1 MFILP
6 TPKEM
11 KTKDGVFY
19 LESDT
24 EIILHSSC
32 SFENLEIAKLLQR
45 EIEEAVGFKAK
56 INKAFKSQKGSIFLK
71 KTEKD
76 EEESYSI
83 DITEEGI
90 TINGQGD
97 AGILYGIQTLRQI
110 IRQQGCELSCLTIED
125 SPYFKY
131 RGYYHDVT
139 RGKVPTLETLK
150 ELADRLA
157 FYKINQL
164 QLYIEHTFAFKNLSE
179 AWTGKDPLTAEE
191 ILELDA
197 YCKKINIELVPSIA
211 TFGHLYEVLSTKSYE
226 HLCEL
231 EDSYGKAYSW
241 HKRQAHHTLDVSNEG
256 SIKLVEEMLS
266 EFVPLFSSDK
276 FNICCDETFDLGRGK
291 TQKLGEEVGT
301 GRLYIDFL
309 KKVIKAVKGY
319 DKTVMFWSD
328 IILKYP
334 EYLKEI
340 PEDAIYL
347 NWAYHA
353 GVVEND
359 TKAIA
364 EAGGK
369 QYVCPGVGG
378 WNMLM
383 NALDNA
389 FENIRKMVSFGRK
402 YNALGVLNTDWGDYG
417 HVNLLSNSMPGMIY
431 GAALS
436 WNPDE
441 SKTISEIDE
450 AISVLEFGRSNK
462 NIVALMR
469 ELSRVDMGKWA
480 HVVWWR
486 EYKLDESGQLE
497 RQMKTLADI
506 KDETSIKAYHKA
518 LQLEKEIRKAAE
530 FAAPNRR
537 LDIEEILVS
546 AKAIALMHGCFLAM
560 KKYELGCSDTQLLM
574 DNSVLA
580 AKLEHWFV
588 EYSKVWRKRNK
599 ESELFRI
606 KEEIQ
611 FICSQLRSHQ
621 EN

>member
-11 KTKDGVFY
+11 KINEGVFY
-19 LESDT
+19 LGNDT

-32 SFENLEIAKLLQR
+32 NFENLEMAKLLQI
-45 EIEEAVGFKAK
+45 EIVQAAGFRAK
-56 INKAFKSQKGSIFLK
+56 INKAFRSEKGSIFLK
-71 KTEKD
+71 KTD
-76 EEESYSI
+76 GNEEESYSI
-83 DITEEGI
+83 DIKEEGI
-90 TINGQGD
+90 TINGHSD
-97 AGILYGIQTLRQI
+97 AGLLYGIQTLRQI
-110 IRQQGCELSCLTIED
+110 IRQQGCELGCVTIKD

-179 AWTGKDPLTAEE
+179 AWMGKDPLTAEE
-191 ILELDA
+191 ILELDV

-211 TFGHLYEVLSTKSYE
+211 TFGHLYEVLSTKSYQ

-231 EDSYGKAYSW
+231 GASYSEAYSW
-241 HKRQAHHTLDVSNEG
+241 HKRQAHHTLDVSNEN
-256 SIKLVEEMLS
+256 SIKLVEEILS

-276 FNICCDETFDLGRGK
+276 FNICCDETFDLGKGK
-291 TQKLGEEVGT
+291 NLNLSDEVGT
-301 GRLYIDFL
+301 GRLYLDFL
-309 KKVIKAVKGY
+309 KKVINAAKRY

-340 PEDAIYL
+340 PEDVIFL

-383 NALDNA
+383 NALDNS
-389 FENIRKMVSFGRK
+389 FENIRKMVSFGKK

-417 HVNLLSNSMPGMIY
+417 HVNLFSNSMPGMIY

-441 SKTISEIDE
+441 NKTISEIDNV
-450 AISVLEFGRSNK
+450 ISVLEFGRYGK

-469 ELSRVDMGKWA
+469 ELSRLDMGNWS
-480 HVVWWR
+480 HVVWWK

-497 RQMKTLADI
+497 RQLKALADI
-506 KDETSIKAYHKA
+506 KDETIINAYHKA
-518 LQLEKEIRKAAE
+518 LQLEKEIRKAAA
-530 FAAPNRR
+530 FISPNRR
-537 LDIEEILVS
+537 LDIEEVLVS
-546 AKAIALMHGCFLAM
+546 AKAIALLHGCFLHM
-560 KKYELGCSDTQLLM
+560 KKYELGCSNTQLLM
-574 DNSVLA
+574 ENSTLA
-580 AKLEHWFV
+580 AKLEYWFT
-588 EYSKVWRKRNK
+588 EYSDVWRMRNK

-611 FICSQLRSHQ
+611 FLCGELRSNQ
-621 EN
+621 